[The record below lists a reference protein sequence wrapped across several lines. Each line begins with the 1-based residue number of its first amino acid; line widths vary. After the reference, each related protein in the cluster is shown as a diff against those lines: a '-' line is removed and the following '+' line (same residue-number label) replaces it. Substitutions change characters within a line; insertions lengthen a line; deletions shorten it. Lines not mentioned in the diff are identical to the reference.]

1 MDNQSSSPQILFP
14 NVPQDFCPT
23 GNWTEIL
30 QQFIDVVLSNGTIDV
45 PGLGD
50 VTPEEIQA
58 INDELQDLQNQID
71 AISGGAAIREGELTS
86 IATGDNTYPVI
97 FSSPMPDNTYSVAIT
112 PRATGVTGLAAYPT
126 FLVQSGSKTA
136 SGFTIIVENGISQI
150 TDVEWIAIHT

>member
-30 QQFIDVVLSNGTIDV
+30 QQFIDIVLSNGTIDV

-71 AISGGAAIREGELTS
+71 ALSGGAVIREGELTS
-86 IATGDNTYPVI
+86 IAVGDNTYPVI
-97 FSSPMPDNTYSVAIT
+97 FSTPMPDNTYSVAIT
-112 PRATGVTGLAAYPT
+112 PRATGVTGQTAYPT